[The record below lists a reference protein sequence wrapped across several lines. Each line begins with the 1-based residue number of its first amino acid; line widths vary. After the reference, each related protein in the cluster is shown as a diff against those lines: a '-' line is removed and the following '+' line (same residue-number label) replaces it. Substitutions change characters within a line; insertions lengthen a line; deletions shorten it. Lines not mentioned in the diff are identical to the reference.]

1 MRKINK
7 LADLCWE
14 GLTLKHVSHKEIVI
28 PYILFFIITLI
39 FELFLSFLF
48 ILSFFLFGT
57 YGYKPNIQYYMSA
70 VILFLMLVITV
81 QLLITTM
88 KVDKKRKKSPSI
100 PFDNCQC
107 PNSPT

>member
-14 GLTLKHVSHKEIVI
+14 GLTLRHVSNKEVVI
-28 PYILFFIITLI
+28 PYLLFFILTFI

-70 VILFLMLVITV
+70 VILFIMLVITV

-88 KVDKKRKKSPSI
+88 KVEKRKKASSI
-100 PFDNCQC
+100 PFDNC
-107 PNSPT
+107 

>member
-88 KVDKKRKKSPSI
+88 KVEKRKKSPSI
-100 PFDNCQC
+100 PFDNC
-107 PNSPT
+107 